1 MQALQQRAKNPVF
14 IGGLQK
20 SGTSLVRAILGKHPG
35 LFAGLETAWFDL
47 PWGEGE
53 ATKRLPALLKI
64 ARLYR
69 RGEDETLALAA
80 RAPSAEAFL
89 DSFMAKV
96 CAAEG
101 KPRWIEKTPGNILH
115 AARIFSFWPGAQM
128 IHVLRDPRD
137 VYSSMIEAR
146 KMMEASAF
154 VSYWKSVVPAALKLT
169 DARRMSD
176 RVYELC
182 YEAVIADRA
191 DAIRKLVAFLNE
203 EWQDDLAEFEGQ
215 KDDFDRVLE
224 VTGKASTTL
233 QRLRNP
239 IESGRMGLWRRVI
252 GAAGE
257 AELFREAERQHCLS
271 DMMAAIKRAS
281 LAED

>member
-1 MQALQQRAKNPVF
+1 MQQRAKNPVF

-20 SGTSLVRAILGKHPG
+20 SGTSLVRAILGKHPR

-47 PWGEGE
+47 PWEEHE
-53 ATKRLPALLKI
+53 ASRRLPAILKI

-69 RGEDETLALAA
+69 KDDDETLALAA

-89 DSFMAKV
+89 DSFMAQA

-101 KPRWIEKTPGNILH
+101 KPRWAEKTPGNILH
-115 AARIFSFWPGAQM
+115 AERIFSFWPGAQM

-146 KMMEASAF
+146 KMTDASNF
-154 VSYWKSVVPAALKLT
+154 VSYWKSVIPAALKL
-169 DARRMSD
+169 AGGSGVSA
-176 RVYELC
+176 RVYEIC
-182 YEAVIADRA
+182 YEAIIANRA
-191 DAIRKLVAFLNE
+191 DAIRKLVAFLGE
-203 EWQDDLAEFEGQ
+203 EWRDDLAEFEGQ
-215 KDDFDRVLE
+215 KDDYDRVLE

-239 IESGRMGLWRRVI
+239 IEPGRMGLWKTVI

-257 AELFREAERQHCLS
+257 AELFREAERQNCLGE
-271 DMMAAIKRAS
+271 MMSAIKRIE

>member
-1 MQALQQRAKNPVF
+1 MQAMQQRAKNPVF

-20 SGTSLVRAILGKHPG
+20 SGTSLVRAILGKHPR
-35 LFAGLETAWFDL
+35 LFAGLETAWFDI
-47 PWGEGE
+47 PWEEHG
-53 ATKRLPALLKI
+53 ASKRLAAVLKI

-69 RGEDETLALAA
+69 MGEDETLVLAGQ
-80 RAPSAEAFL
+80 APSAEAFL

-96 CAAEG
+96 CVAEG

-115 AARIFSFWPGAQM
+115 AERIFSFWPSAQM

-137 VYSSMIEAR
+137 VYSSMIEVR
-146 KMMEASAF
+146 KMTEASTF

-169 DARRMSD
+169 GDRRISD
-176 RVYELC
+176 QVYELC
-182 YEAVIADRA
+182 YEAVIADRPY
-191 DAIRKLVAFLNE
+191 AIRKLVAFLGE
-203 EWQDDLAEFEGQ
+203 EWRDDLAEFEGQ

-239 IESGRMGLWRRVI
+239 IESGRMGLWRTVI

-257 AELFREAERQHCLS
+257 AELFREAERQNCLAE
-271 DMMAAIKRAS
+271 MMAAIKRVNS
-281 LAED
+281 AED